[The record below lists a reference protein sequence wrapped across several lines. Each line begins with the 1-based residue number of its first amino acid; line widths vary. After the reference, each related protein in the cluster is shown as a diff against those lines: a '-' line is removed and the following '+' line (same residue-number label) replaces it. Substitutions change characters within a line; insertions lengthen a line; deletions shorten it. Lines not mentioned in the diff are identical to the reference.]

1 MSVTFGLILLGGVI
15 GITTVGGPLFLTGLL
30 VGWIKWGRDT

>member
-15 GITTVGGPLFLTGLL
+15 GGILTGAPFFLAGLL
-30 VGWIKWGRDT
+30 TGYVKWGRH